1 MKGVVDSEDIPL
13 NLSREHLQD
22 SALIARLN
30 NVITKKI
37 LKWFDEESKDV
48 EKYNKF
54 VQEFGMFLKEGV
66 LTETMT
72 TTREDIAK
80 LLRFESSKKSKGELI
95 SFDDYI
101 SRLNT
106 GQKEIF
112 YICAPSRGLAESSP
126 YYESFKAKDLE
137 VLFLYTNVDEYVMSG
152 LGSYKSKKLISIETE
167 KAAAH
172 IKDVQTDTD
181 ASKPK
186 LSGDDLKDFMTW
198 MKDTLTPRVNNVKE
212 STRLV
217 DSPAII
223 VDSESASFRRMMKYI
238 DPQKTPDLPK
248 QQLEIN
254 PKHEIILKLN
264 NIRKT
269 KPNMA
274 ITVASQVFD
283 NALIAAGLMDDSR
296 AILPRINKLLASALD
311 TSDDLSEVPKVPI
324 EVREKE
330 KKKAKAKPKY
340 EEKDAEE
347 AAGKKKESKKEK
359 KEAKAESTEASSST
373 ESTSTTETSTSEG
386 KEEQK

>member
-1 MKGVVDSEDIPL
+1 
-13 NLSREHLQD
+13 
-22 SALIARLN
+22 
-30 NVITKKI
+30 
-37 LKWFDEESKDV
+37 
-48 EKYNKF
+48 
-54 VQEFGMFLKEGV
+54 

-72 TTREDIAK
+72 TIREDIAK
-80 LLRFESSKKSKGELI
+80 LLRFESSKKAKGELI

-101 SRLNT
+101 SRLST

-112 YICAPSRGLAESSP
+112 YICAPSRALAESSP
-126 YYESFKAKDLE
+126 YFESFKAKDME
-137 VLFLYTNVDEYVMSG
+137 VLFLFTNVDEYVMSG
-152 LGSYKSKKLISIETE
+152 LGSYKSKKLLSIESE

-172 IKDVQTDTD
+172 IKDVVNDTD

-186 LSGDDLKDFMTW
+186 LSGDELKDFMTW
-198 MKDTLTPRVNNVKE
+198 MKDTLTPRVTAVKE

-248 QQLEIN
+248 QQLEVN

-264 NIRKT
+264 TIRKN

-296 AILPRINKLLASALD
+296 AILPRINKLLVSALD
-311 TSDDLSEVPKVPI
+311 SSDDLAEVPKVPI
-324 EVREKE
+324 EVAKEKE
-330 KKKAKAKPKY
+330 KKKAKAKPKF
-340 EEKDAEE
+340 EEKESSEE
-347 AAGKKKESKKEK
+347 GSASKK
-359 KEAKAESTEASSST
+359 KEAKKEKREVKAESTKEESSEASSASANTDADANAST
-373 ESTSTTETSTSEG
+373 NANSEEKTSQAESG